1 MSLSNLSAL
10 IRWTLIAAFCLAL
23 LPMRWALAQDV
34 SEYGMKAILF
44 YRLSQFVYWPADSK
58 PPTPLTLCVVG
69 KNPFGSA
76 LNLIDQNVATIE
88 MRQAP
93 SDLGDCQLLFI
104 PRSEAANL
112 DNWLNK
118 LENRRLVTVSDIPGF
133 ARAGGMIELPLDGE
147 RIGIVINRRS
157 AQKKGF
163 EFSAQL
169 LRLARVIEP

>member
-1 MSLSNLSAL
+1 MPLSHLSAL
-10 IRWTLIAAFCLAL
+10 IRWTLIAAVCLAL

-76 LNLIDQNVATIE
+76 LSQIDQNIATIE
-88 MRQAP
+88 TRQAP
-93 SDLGDCQLLFI
+93 GDLGDCQLLFI
-104 PRSEAANL
+104 PRSEAGNL
-112 DNWLNK
+112 DSWLNK
-118 LENRRLVTVSDIPGF
+118 IENRRLVTVSDIPGF

-147 RIGIVINRRS
+147 RVGIVINRRS